1 MTVAPYGEPTGTTRQ
16 FTADLL
22 LVSGGWNPVA
32 HLFSQAGGTLRYDDT
47 LGSFVPD
54 TCRQL
59 VEVAGSANGVLDLPG
74 VLAQGAAAGA
84 RAIGAEGYTAVT
96 PSLPEVPAV
105 PRTPAMQVFLVPGT
119 TDAPA
124 SWTSNETS
132 PSPT

>member
-59 VEVAGSANGVLDLPG
+59 VEVAGSANGVLDLPESSRR
-74 VLAQGAAAGA
+74 A
-84 RAIGAEGYTAVT
+84 RPQAPERSGRRAT
-96 PSLPEVPAV
+96 PP
-105 PRTPAMQVFLVPGT
+105 
-119 TDAPA
+119 
-124 SWTSNETS
+124 
-132 PSPT
+132 